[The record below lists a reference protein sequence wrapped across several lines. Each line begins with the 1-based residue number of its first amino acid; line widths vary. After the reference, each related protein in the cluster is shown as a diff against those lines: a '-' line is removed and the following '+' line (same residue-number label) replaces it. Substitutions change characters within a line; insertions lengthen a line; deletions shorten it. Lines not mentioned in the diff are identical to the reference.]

1 MNLDEVPSILEYY
14 GCADIKALTNKMQSI
29 VPFKTVQAH
38 MNETHGGFKVD
49 ASVRY
54 FTEDIPYGLLLIK
67 AFAELTET
75 PTPAIDDVINWAQN
89 IMGKRYIHNGRLVE
103 EIITIELPFLS
114 KDNLR
119 KLCQNL

>member
-1 MNLDEVPSILEYY
+1 M
-14 GCADIKALTNKMQSI
+14 
-29 VPFKTVQAH
+29 
-38 MNETHGGFKVD
+38 
-49 ASVRY
+49 RY

-103 EIITIELPFLS
+103 EIITIELPVLS

>member
-1 MNLDEVPSILEYY
+1 
-14 GCADIKALTNKMQSI
+14 MQI
-29 VPFKTVQAH
+29 
-38 MNETHGGFKVD
+38 FKVD

-89 IMGKRYIHNGRLVE
+89 IMGKR
-103 EIITIELPFLS
+103 P
-114 KDNLR
+114 
-119 KLCQNL
+119 